1 MDFLPVP
8 DLDGQEKTDGL
19 HTVVAAVHV
28 VAHEEVVGVGTPP
41 AHPEELQQVVELAVD
56 ISAHCHRGAGEERY
70 EEIYSGRLTTKIAPV
85 ETMIF
90 SLCRVS
96 L

>member
-1 MDFLPVP
+1 MLDSVVDCLPVP

-56 ISAHCHRGAGEERY
+56 ISAHCHRGAG
-70 EEIYSGRLTTKIAPV
+70 G
-85 ETMIF
+85 
-90 SLCRVS
+90 
-96 L
+96 